1 MYLRRGTFL
10 PVFVE
15 SSNFDSETGR
25 FWIVIVAVIPSK
37 GKVIFTLFEGDDAL
51 RKNNVFEI
59 SYGFKKIAYFVR
71 SFKVEIESSS
81 IQASIVSRAF
91 EATLKRVTRQYG
103 SFGTNA
109 F

>member
-15 SSNFDSETGR
+15 SSNFDSETSR
-25 FWIVIVAVIPSK
+25 FWIVIGAVKPSK

-59 SYGFKKIAYFVR
+59 SYGLKKIAYSMS
-71 SFKVEIESSS
+71 SFKVEIESSC
-81 IQASIVSRAF
+81 IQASIASGAF
-91 EATLKRVTRQYG
+91 EATLE
-103 SFGTNA
+103 
-109 F
+109 